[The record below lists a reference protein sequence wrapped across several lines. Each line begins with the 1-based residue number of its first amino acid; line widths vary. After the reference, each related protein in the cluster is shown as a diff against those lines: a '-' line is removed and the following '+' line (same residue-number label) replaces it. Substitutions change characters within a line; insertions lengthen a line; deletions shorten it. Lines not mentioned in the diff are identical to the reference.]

1 MQGALP
7 PRTLTEY
14 INYSDE
20 EDSPAFK
27 VANNPYFDQENRVLI
42 IEVEEGVLSDSVPNA
57 WLGSFKIPLNEFEKC
72 NTYNE
77 PINIDWRQVSSDGAL
92 RKGEIQL
99 EVKRVRTPSQYI
111 ETKKDETVAK
121 ILQQIEN
128 VARFNEE
135 QGEAAVKLKANIQG
149 EGNISLLHAAILLQ
163 QEGLV
168 ERLLSLNANPHHRSE
183 IGTPL
188 SLAQSLRHRTKDK
201 LMNEKVKVTPDQ
213 ASIEAKEHLH
223 ALYERIAAVLK
234 TGRDTS
240 KSSSLQS
247 ETGQSAEQKLSTS
260 ESSLAQR
267 QTSEKAVDNSDEDSL
282 GVRHDQSKNSL
293 GAGRDQFEDSIG
305 SKDDQAEHSIGADHK
320 QSEDSHGAD
329 RDQSEDLLEANHDQS
344 EGFSFKTLVSFT
356 EDFVRE
362 ICLHAPPSVVG
373 KMPFGRAA
381 LKSYIMGQ
389 LRVKYANYFRNVE
402 AVRNFIN
409 EAISSGLL
417 VQRGSGTSIFLFLGS
432 DELPEL
438 GRMDWMSS
446 ANQKRCF
453 NFNSPDGCRFGS
465 KCHFVHVQAPIGNK
479 LDDDEFFAAN
489 FPNVLDKRKVT
500 VKEEG
505 PWHTAAYF
513 DERENK
519 YFYAE
524 RGPNFR
530 KSKQNVYWYESAKD
544 AEEALRRVLILS
556 KGIQPESSSSPQ
568 ATDQSMLAWRADV
581 REDAGRENEVAETKQ
596 RASIATYAS
605 LDAPM
610 PSWGD
615 NIRQQPKSNAKD
627 QSTLSWGGDARG
639 DAGLENEVAETK
651 QRASIATYA
660 SLDAPMPSWGDNI
673 RQLPKSNAKDQS
685 TLSWGEDVL

>member
-267 QTSEKAVDNSDEDSL
+267 QTSEKAVDNSGEDSL